1 MERGSFFPLHPVQK
15 RHKNKSGSPTD
26 VQVRACFRAIFES
39 NLITS
44 APPRPNVFFQC
55 GRQICGGDIAVF
67 ASRAGHG
74 SCWHPQCFQC
84 VSCSELLV
92 DLIYFYQDGQTYCG
106 RHHAERLK
114 PRCQACDEVRPAPI
128 GPSIS
133 VAYSVV
139 SMLACAL
146 LSQSQIILAHE
157 CTEAEGRYWHMKHFC
172 CFECEAAL
180 GGQRYIMGESRPYC
194 CSCYESLYAEYCDTC
209 GEHIGAAPKSA
220 PSVTSQIILNDTRVM
235 TF

>member
-1 MERGSFFPLHPVQK
+1 MQ
-15 RHKNKSGSPTD
+15 
-26 VQVRACFRAIFES
+26 ACFRAVFES

-92 DLIYFYQDGQTYCG
+92 DLIYFYQDGQMYCG

-114 PRCQACDEVRPAPI
+114 PRCQACDEVRPPPCLKSI
-128 GPSIS
+128 KPSIA
-133 VAYSVV
+133 VAYYV
-139 SMLACAL
+139 
-146 LSQSQIILAHE
+146 
-157 CTEAEGRYWHMKHFC
+157 TEG
-172 CFECEAAL
+172 
-180 GGQRYIMGESRPYC
+180 
-194 CSCYESLYAEYCDTC
+194 
-209 GEHIGAAPKSA
+209 IG
-220 PSVTSQIILNDTRVM
+220 
-235 TF
+235 